1 MSHPLQAMM
10 VKLNWQLNELN
21 LHLHEAQRQIQA
33 VEQQI
38 EEIDQHMNQTGLKS
52 LLINPEFEINRLNFI
67 TQQQE
72 MKIELI
78 TVLKDH
84 HDVEAKLNDKI
95 LRVKTELKMLE
106 KYLDREALSQK
117 EQQKKVQD
125 NAMDEWVIQRRE

>member
-1 MSHPLQAMM
+1 MSQPLQAML
-10 VKLNWQLNELN
+10 VKLSWQLNELN
-21 LHLHEAQRQIQA
+21 LHLHEVQKKIQT

-38 EEIDQHMNQTGLKS
+38 GEIDQHMNQTGLKS

-72 MKIELI
+72 KKIEMVA
-78 TVLKDH
+78 VLKDH
-84 HDVEAKLNDKI
+84 HEVEAKLNDKI

-117 EQQKKVQD
+117 EQQKKAQD